1 MFNSMLIVYI
11 SSYYIC
17 GYFVSNRSNE
27 VTIVPKLSAPK
38 ILLQP
43 RIFLKN
49 LAGAYPFQY
58 IHHLCWG
65 ILRRSSQKHMNM
77 VWHNFHRIYFKFV
90 LLSYFFK
97 KFFNSFSHLL
107 LQNTLAILWNP
118 DKVIFDV
125 IHCMLR
131 SFNSHAV
138 YLNIIRAFGTG
149 AFIPALKGWVF
160 CPQFFLNT
168 SFKYNLLTL

>member
-1 MFNSMLIVYI
+1 MFNSMLIAYI

-17 GYFVSNRSNE
+17 GYFVSNRSNK
-27 VTIVPKLSAPK
+27 VTIVPKLSTPK
-38 ILLQP
+38 LFLQP

-58 IHHLCWG
+58 IHNLCGRIPRW
-65 ILRRSSQKHMNM
+65 SSQKHMNM

-90 LLSYFFK
+90 LFGYFFK
-97 KFFNSFSHLL
+97 KFFNSFFHLL
-107 LQNTLAILWNP
+107 IQNILAILWNP

-125 IHCMLR
+125 IHCMFR
-131 SFNSHAV
+131 SFNSHTV

-149 AFIPALKGWVF
+149 AFIPALKGGVF
-160 CPQFFLNT
+160 CPNFL
-168 SFKYNLLTL
+168 